1 MLNVRKLFAI
11 CICTL
16 LGGFALGNKN
26 CSAHK
31 LNISL
36 NDSCFRIIFDDE
48 AILNKDYS
56 LIPKNTFEYIKNLG
70 PMEIYRTIDKN
81 TFENFKKVFIPLNE
95 ELLNISNHSD
105 YNSDDYIPFT
115 SEIEDSLN
123 EKYIKLF
130 RFIKEQIL

>member
-1 MLNVRKLFAI
+1 MSNIKKWVVI
-11 CICTL
+11 GTCIFW
-16 LGGFALGNKN
+16 GGISLPKNN
-26 CSAHK
+26 CSAYK

-70 PMEIYRTIDKN
+70 SMEIYRTIDKN
-81 TFENFKKVFIPLNE
+81 IFENFKKVFVPLNK

-123 EKYIKLF
+123 EKYINLLK
-130 RFIKEQIL
+130 FIKEQIL